1 MMDDAN
7 DPELNPKYLG
17 SITSDFIKISDA
29 LKEASYQLRARKI
42 SPFPIFPIC
51 KTEVAWATKLYGYEQ
66 GLEWHYYISFLEEFF
81 QRGLIENEEEFRKVY
96 RDADEYCC
104 LFVLDKDFVNFVFLP
119 YPDENGVLDDIA

>member
-1 MMDDAN
+1 MDDAN

-42 SPFPIFPIC
+42 SSYPIFPIC
-51 KTEVAWATKLYGYEQ
+51 KTEVGWATKLYGNEH
-66 GLEWHYYISFLEEFF
+66 GLEWHYYISFLEEFS
-81 QRGLIENEEEFRKVY
+81 QRGLIENQEDFEKVY

-104 LFVLDKDFVNFVFLP
+104 LFVIDTDFVNFVFLP
-119 YPDENGVLDDIA
+119 YPDENGILDDIA